1 MTSSPRGAFPSPF
14 AGDVSHRE
22 KQGRGGG
29 RQCGTGDSLSGVA
42 REERLTEVTIRR
54 DLKEVREQSP
64 PGPEAGAGRS
74 RLGQW
79 EECSRPQC

>member
-1 MTSSPRGAFPSPF
+1 MR
-14 AGDVSHRE
+14 D
-22 KQGRGGG
+22 G
-29 RQCGTGDSLSGVA
+29 RQFEWGGQGGA
-42 REERLTEVTIRR
+42 PHRLTEVTIRR